1 MHRLVLASLLAAA
14 LPAAAQGVAPPPKV
28 EPIPE
33 PPPPAVGLD
42 VEPTAPGP
50 QIAPG
55 SRVEEFTT
63 PGGMRYIRVV
73 QPNGWEYFLVE
84 ALPGEPAGA
93 RTDNTD
99 TGIRVP
105 MWVILQW

>member
-1 MHRLVLASLLAAA
+1 
-14 LPAAAQGVAPPPKV
+14 
-28 EPIPE
+28 
-33 PPPPAVGLD
+33 
-42 VEPTAPGP
+42 
-50 QIAPG
+50 
-55 SRVEEFTT
+55 
-63 PGGMRYIRVV
+63 MRYIRVV